1 MSNPSSNKPVNNK
14 INEAK
19 KGCNKKISLIK
30 RLSNKFKPKKF
41 EIYSISIF
49 SESMQDYLK
58 YRLKEQIDW
67 YEEKA
72 NNHRREYYIFQFMII
87 SIGALIPIINTIN
100 VNPNDS
106 SIRLWS
112 SILGGSIVISSGVLQ
127 LTKSYENWVSY
138 RSTAE
143 VLKSEYFLYYTNS
156 DIYEEKDIEKRDR
169 IFIKRIESIITSE
182 GSKFLQYHQNNMPS
196 YSPSENK

>member
-1 MSNPSSNKPVNNK
+1 MQYK
-14 INEAK
+14 I
-19 KGCNKKISLIK
+19 
-30 RLSNKFKPKKF
+30 KFHL
-41 EIYSISIF
+41 
-49 SESMQDYLK
+49 DNYLK
-58 YRLKEQIDW
+58 YRLKKQVDW
-67 YEEKA
+67 YEKNA
-72 NNHRREYYIFQFMII
+72 NKHRKEYYIFQFLII
-87 SIGALIPIINTIN
+87 SIGALIPIINTSN

-112 SILGGSIVISSGVLQ
+112 SILGGSIVISSGILQ
-127 LTKSYENWVSY
+127 LTKAHENWVSY

-182 GSKFLQYHQNNMPS
+182 GSKYLQYHQNNMPTS
-196 YSPSENK
+196 PPSENK